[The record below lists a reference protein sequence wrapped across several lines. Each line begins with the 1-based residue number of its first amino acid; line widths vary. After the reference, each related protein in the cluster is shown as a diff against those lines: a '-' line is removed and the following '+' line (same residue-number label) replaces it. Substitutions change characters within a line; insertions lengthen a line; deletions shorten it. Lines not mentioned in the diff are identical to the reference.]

1 MYHPAAHR
9 DCVLQC
15 FIRDTDLFERM
26 NAPRRNR
33 QIDRPPANY
42 IAFARIG
49 SSLVKI
55 DIVAT
60 APQVGGE
67 QSAGQTAA
75 DENEFRHDSE
85 STNQEVRKTGKETEP
100 RIMGIS
106 RMSQGLN
113 QLAQSPPRTQSI
125 VA

>member
-1 MYHPAAHR
+1 MYRPAAHR
-9 DCVLQC
+9 DGGPQHFVSDPEL
-15 FIRDTDLFERM
+15 LERV
-26 NAPRRNR
+26 NPARRER
-33 QIDRPPANY
+33 GIDRAPADN

-85 STNQEVRKTGKETEP
+85 STNQEVRKTGKETEQ

-106 RMSQGLN
+106 RMAQGLKEA
-113 QLAQSPPRTQSI
+113 AQRHAREQSI
-125 VA
+125 

>member
-1 MYHPAAHR
+1 M
-9 DCVLQC
+9 
-15 FIRDTDLFERM
+15 
-26 NAPRRNR
+26 PRVEIARL
-33 QIDRPPANY
+33 IDRPPT
-42 IAFARIG
+42 ILPSRG
-49 SSLVKI
+49 CSSLVKI

-125 VA
+125 V